1 MAAIETLAGI
11 EKIGRLQYVV
21 TKNVAL
27 PAGIDDMLNCVFN
40 QRNGGIL
47 RFASGNATTF
57 TACSFV
63 EETTALAL
71 RIPKWARA
79 VHALAQKLASRA
91 ACGNRSVPGQI
102 LIQHQERSSHSQ
114 KAPAERLASGSSAR
128 VAHSTTTSEGEL

>member
-71 RIPKWARA
+71 RHVANRARA
-79 VHALAQKLASRA
+79 VHALGQELASRA
-91 ACGNRSVPGQI
+91 ACGNRSV
-102 LIQHQERSSHSQ
+102 R
-114 KAPAERLASGSSAR
+114 AVRF
-128 VAHSTTTSEGEL
+128 